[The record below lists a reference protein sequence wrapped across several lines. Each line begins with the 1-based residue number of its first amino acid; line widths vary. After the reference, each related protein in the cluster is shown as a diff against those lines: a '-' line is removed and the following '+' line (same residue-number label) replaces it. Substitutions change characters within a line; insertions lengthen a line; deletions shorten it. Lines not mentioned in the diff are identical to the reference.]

1 MKNANEKLNDYSY
14 LPTEISE
21 QFVPPTDEQL
31 LDQSFSIFNDNTLN
45 RQSSLEQV
53 IDTKTQELIDAIRT
67 KFNYKV
73 DVHPSM
79 STYADRWAIRPKNSN
94 LYTAIV
100 WRHGGEDRYEIL
112 SLRIRKDRAL
122 CSARCTQ
129 REEHMV
135 VGIRDV
141 NKAASF
147 VAGLAPY
154 TTKELAPRII
164 SKMMQDVGNTV
175 IRSRKSIMKAFNT
188 FRFRLSNDDMAKQ
201 ILAVLDA
208 VNKQESADLYEHDK
222 LVQHYNDYVTTRK
235 QLEEEHEYI
244 GEIAPMFMF
253 RSICDNS
260 IQLMGVI
267 AEITPC
273 NYDKVEGDADIE
285 ERNTYIKS
293 YTCFEDMPVE
303 VQRVVKTMEVSEKT
317 STQTLGES
325 LVEGIGIAP
334 VPCTTDM
341 TLCREACGFVVPK
354 DVLDSFVMEAEE
366 LGGL

>member
-1 MKNANEKLNDYSY
+1 MKNANQQLKNYAY
-14 LPTEISE
+14 LPIEIAE

-73 DVHPSM
+73 DIHPSM

-154 TTKELAPRII
+154 TTKELAPRIV
-164 SKMMQDVGNTV
+164 SKMIQEVGNTV
-175 IRSRKSIMKAFNT
+175 IRSRKSINKAFNA
-188 FRFRLSNDDMAKQ
+188 FRFRLSNEDMAKQ
-201 ILAVLDA
+201 ILKVLDA
-208 VNKQESADLYEHDK
+208 VNRQESADLYEHDK
-222 LVQHYNDYVTTRK
+222 LVHHYNEYVTTRK

-244 GEIAPMFMF
+244 GELAPMFMF
-253 RSICDNS
+253 RSVCDNS
-260 IQLMGVI
+260 IQLMGVV
-267 AEITPC
+267 AEITSSG
-273 NYDKVEGDADIE
+273 EGDADVE

-317 STQTLGES
+317 STPTLGES
-325 LVEGIGIAP
+325 LVEGVGIAP
-334 VPCTTDM
+334 VPCTTEI